1 MSTFDEGFVVTDV
14 GLALQS
20 KQLANGEA
28 LKFSRAAYGAGMQPD
43 GTDLRTVTA
52 MVDEKLELEGTPAQ
66 LVSTKERSLKITID
80 VVVVSH

>member
-43 GTDLRTVTA
+43 A
-52 MVDEKLELEGTPAQ
+52 
-66 LVSTKERSLKITID
+66 VS
-80 VVVVSH
+80 